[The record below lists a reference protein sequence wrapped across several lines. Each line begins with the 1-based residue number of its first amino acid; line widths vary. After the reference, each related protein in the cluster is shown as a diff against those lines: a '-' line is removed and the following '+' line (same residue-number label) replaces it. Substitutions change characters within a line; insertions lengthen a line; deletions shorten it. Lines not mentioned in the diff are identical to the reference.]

1 MLVLLLS
8 WLGGFVSG
16 VITLPGATM
25 DVTVITEVM
34 ACPSEV
40 ILQVM
45 ELVRVA
51 TKMTKR
57 SRVEKNEKEQR
68 PQREEGKCI

>member
-1 MLVLLLS
+1 M
-8 WLGGFVSG
+8 SG

-40 ILQVM
+40 ILRVM

-57 SRVEKNEKEQR
+57 SRVEKKQR
-68 PQREEGKCI
+68 PQKEEGKCI

>member
-1 MLVLLLS
+1 M
-8 WLGGFVSG
+8 SG

-57 SRVEKNEKEQR
+57 SRVEKNEKSNDHKGKGESAY
-68 PQREEGKCI
+68 EGRRSLSKNK

>member
-1 MLVLLLS
+1 MLVLLLA

-40 ILQVM
+40 ILRVM

-57 SRVEKNEKEQR
+57 SRVEKKQR
-68 PQREEGKCI
+68 PQKEEGKCI